1 MINAAIVGLGRWGK
15 NIVDAVQGKSKCL
28 RFVRGMVRHPDAVRD
43 FAARHQFE
51 LSADFAD
58 VLADTRVHAVVL
70 ATPHTLHTQQ
80 IIAAAGGGKA
90 VFCEKPLALTRAD
103 AERAVA
109 ACQRAGVLLGVG
121 HDKRFWASMQELK
134 RVVASGELGE
144 ILHVEGNS
152 SNEVSRKF
160 FTAWRES
167 AAESPGG
174 GMTGTGIHIVD
185 AFVNLIGPV
194 RRVQAQFITRKP
206 PPDALDT
213 VSVLFEFEN
222 RVSGVLCN
230 VRSTPFFWRVHVFG
244 SRGSAEALGENN
256 LVLRMT
262 GAMPRSLNLEP
273 VGALRFELEAF
284 ADALAGR
291 SPYPIP
297 TTQILDTVAAF
308 EAIVKSMQ
316 TNGPVPVGNEQGIVG
331 VESA

>member
-1 MINAAIVGLGRWGK
+1 MNGDTRAFPRPVNHPTHAAHKCKSRGLS
-15 NIVDAVQGKSKCL
+15 I
-28 RFVRGMVRHPDAVRD
+28 
-43 FAARHQFE
+43 FAAPQAKGSR
-51 LSADFAD
+51 
-58 VLADTRVHAVVL
+58 
-70 ATPHTLHTQQ
+70 
-80 IIAAAGGGKA
+80 
-90 VFCEKPLALTRAD
+90 
-103 AERAVA
+103 
-109 ACQRAGVLLGVG
+109 GVG

-134 RVVASGELGE
+134 RVAASGELGE

-160 FTAWRES
+160 FSAWRES

-194 RRVQAQFITRKP
+194 RRVQAQSITRRP

-213 VSVLFEFEN
+213 VSVLFEFAN
-222 RVSGVLCN
+222 RVSGVLCS
-230 VRSTPFFWRVHVFG
+230 VRTTPFFWRVHVFG
-244 SRGSAEALGENN
+244 SKGSAEALGEND

-262 GAMPRSLNLEP
+262 GAMPQPLSFEP
-273 VGALRFELEAF
+273 VDALRCELEAF

-308 EAIVKSMQ
+308 EAIVKSME
-316 TNGPVPVGNEQGIVG
+316 TNEPVLVEQGIRNR
-331 VESA
+331 

>member
-1 MINAAIVGLGRWGK
+1 MIAAAIVGLGRWGK
-15 NIVDAVQGKSKCL
+15 NIVNAVQGKSECL

-43 FAARHQFE
+43 FATQHRFE

-80 IIAAAGGGKA
+80 IIAAAAAGKS

-103 AERAVA
+103 AERATN
-109 ACQRAGVLLGVG
+109 ACRRAGVLLGVG

-134 RVVASGELGE
+134 RVTASGELGE

-152 SNEVSRKF
+152 SNEISRKF
-160 FTAWRES
+160 FSAWRDS

-174 GMTGTGIHIVD
+174 GMSGTGIHIVD

-194 RRVQAQFITRKP
+194 RRVQAQFITRRP

-213 VSVLFEFEN
+213 VSVLFEFAN
-222 RVSGVLCN
+222 RVSGVLCS
-230 VRSTPFFWRVHVFG
+230 VRTTPFFWRVHVFG
-244 SRGSAEALGENN
+244 SKGSAEALGEND

-262 GAMPRSLNLEP
+262 GAMPQPLSFEP
-273 VGALRFELEAF
+273 VDALRCELEAF

-291 SPYPIP
+291 STYPIP

-308 EAIVKSMQ
+308 EAIVKSME
-316 TNGPVPVGNEQGIVG
+316 TNETVLV
-331 VESA
+331 